1 MHTIFPIESVQK
13 CIFTLANRLYGLTFR
28 ELEKVLKYHSDV
40 KVYEVLDENKENLAI
55 FMSDYFTRPTVEQ
68 SAWMDEMKKLCI
80 DFNRKKHHPIIYKVA
95 NFEKPT
101 LVDWGWSFER
111 LFTEKLRLSPLH
123 ITGFIKVELVSA
135 AYLDL
140 MYSLQTKGEIDKI
153 DILKFEMKIAEVLKM
168 PKEIEFRYHR
178 IYFKHIFGIDMY
190 AYGYYIQF

>member
-1 MHTIFPIESVQK
+1 
-13 CIFTLANRLYGLTFR
+13 
-28 ELEKVLKYHSDV
+28 
-40 KVYEVLDENKENLAI
+40 
-55 FMSDYFTRPTVEQ
+55 MSDYFTRPTEEQ
-68 SAWMDEMKKLCI
+68 SAWMDEMKKLYI

-123 ITGFIKVELVSA
+123 IAGFNKVELVSA

-140 MYSLQTKGEIDKI
+140 MYSLLTKGEIDKI

-178 IYFKHIFGIDMY
+178 IYFKHILGIDMY